1 MARREDA
8 LVGRKLKTSYITT
21 VVSITLVLFVLGLL
35 GMVLL
40 NANMLSN
47 HVKEN
52 LGFSIVLVDNAP
64 ENQVNALLKK
74 LDAMPAVK
82 SSEFVSSDDAAKEL
96 QEELGEDFISF
107 LGYNP
112 LFPSID
118 VKLNAAYANPDSL
131 KVFES
136 SVMENNIAREVSY
149 QENLVSMVNDNVK
162 KISIALIA
170 FSFLL
175 LLIAI
180 ALINNTIRLSVFSK
194 RFLIKSMQ
202 LVGATQSFIRR
213 PFVIKGVIQ
222 GFTSA
227 VISILLL
234 VALLFF
240 IEKQA
245 PDIAT
250 LQNTKMIFIIFV
262 GITFIGIVISW
273 VSTHFAVKKYL
284 GIKTDELFLY

>member
-8 LVGRKLKTSYITT
+8 LVGRKLKTSYVTT

-64 ENQVNALLKK
+64 ENKINSLLKELEK
-74 LDAMPAVK
+74 MPAVK
-82 SSEFVSSDDAAKEL
+82 SSAFVSSDDAAKEL

-136 SVMENNIAREVSY
+136 SVMKNNIAREVSY

-162 KISIALIA
+162 KISIALIV

-234 VALLFF
+234 VGLLFV
-240 IEKQA
+240 IEKQV
-245 PDIAT
+245 PDIDT
-250 LQNTKMIFIIFV
+250 LQNAKMIALIFV
-262 GITFIGIVISW
+262 SITFIGIVISW

>member
-234 VALLFF
+234 VGLLFF
-240 IEKQA
+240 IEKQV

-250 LQNTKMIFIIFV
+250 LQNTKMISIIFV

-273 VSTHFAVKKYL
+273 ISTHFAVKKYL

>member
-1 MARREDA
+1 MAIREET
-8 LVGRKLKTSYITT
+8 LLGRKLKTSYLTT

-35 GMVLL
+35 GLILL
-40 NANMLSN
+40 NARMLSD

-52 LGFSIVLVDNAP
+52 LGFSIILADKATDN
-64 ENQVNALLKK
+64 QINAMLERIE
-74 LDAMPAVK
+74 AMPAVK
-82 SSEFVSSDDAAKEL
+82 SSEFVSSDDAARVL

-118 VKLNAAYANPDSL
+118 VKLFASYANPDSL
-131 KVFES
+131 RVFEKKIL
-136 SVMENNIAREVSY
+136 ENSIAVEVSY
-149 QENLVSMVNDNVK
+149 QENLVSMVNDNVNR
-162 KISIALIA
+162 ISIALLF
-170 FSFLL
+170 FSVLL

-227 VISILLL
+227 IISIVLLTVLL
-234 VALLFF
+234 VF
-240 IEKQA
+240 IERQV
-245 PDIAT
+245 PEIAT
-250 LQNTKMIFIIFV
+250 LQNIPMVAMIYLTITLL
-262 GITFIGIVISW
+262 GILISY
-273 VSTHFAVKKYL
+273 VSTYFAVKKYL
-284 GIKTDELFLY
+284 GIKTDDLFLY